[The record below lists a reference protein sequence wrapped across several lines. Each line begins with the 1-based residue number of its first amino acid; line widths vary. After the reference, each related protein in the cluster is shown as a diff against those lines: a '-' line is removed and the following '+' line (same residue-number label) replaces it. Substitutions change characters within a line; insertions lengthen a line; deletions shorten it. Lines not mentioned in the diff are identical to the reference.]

1 MIPEEEST
9 ADLSSPHRSYND
21 NNIELNSKEHHHF
34 YKMESTED
42 NSGSSNNEEKHPSVR
57 APDMQMGKCR
67 YVRLLDNITYI
78 AGAVIL
84 RESQDGQLE
93 ILLIQETKKS
103 CYGKW
108 YLPAGRVEP
117 GESIE
122 SAAVRE
128 AKEETGF
135 DVEIKELLKL
145 DVQGSGWYRFI
156 FYCEIV
162 GGEIKT
168 KPDRE
173 SLAAAWY
180 SIEDVKQKNLLLRS
194 KDMQEI
200 VYDAEKYYKLY
211 ARKENPN
218 PCRVIPESQK
228 GLFIE
233 FVIVKKNMNKTK
245 TEILVHKSCKS
256 EEEIITRKDV
266 LPTVEFGFEYI
277 FPMVVS
283 KCYRHILENGVS
295 QIEMP
300 TKVISV
306 SVEASPVESIAHGI
320 RLRILSPHKPSIS
333 KSPIID
339 PARYIWMELTNKE
352 VIQTLRLSE
361 GQFNTK
367 LTML

>member
-1 MIPEEEST
+1 MIPEESTTDLTSSHNFCNSNLPSNQFLCES
-9 ADLSSPHRSYND
+9 L
-21 NNIELNSKEHHHF
+21 
-34 YKMESTED
+34 STE
-42 NSGSSNNEEKHPSVR
+42 NVNNEVKKSSIR

-84 RESQDGQLE
+84 RENNSKNLE

-108 YLPAGRVEP
+108 YIPGGRVEP

-122 SAAVRE
+122 AAAIRE
-128 AKEETGF
+128 AKEETGY
-135 DVEIKELLKL
+135 DVEIKELIKL

-156 FYCEIV
+156 FFCEIV

-173 SLAAAWY
+173 SLSAAWY
-180 SIEDVKQKNLLLRS
+180 LIEDVKQKNVLLRN
-194 KDMQEI
+194 KDIKDI
-200 VYDAEKYYKLY
+200 VDDAEKYYRTY
-211 ARKENPN
+211 YGKEIIN
-218 PCRVIPESQK
+218 PCRIIPESQR

-233 FVIVKKNMNKTK
+233 FVIVKKNMDKTK

-256 EEEIITRKDV
+256 QEEIISKKDV

-283 KCYRHILENGVS
+283 KCYRHILENGAS

-300 TKVISV
+300 NKVINISV
-306 SVEASPVESIAHGI
+306 QASLENIYHGI

-333 KSPIID
+333 KSPILD
-339 PARYIWMELTNKE
+339 PARYTWIELTDEK
-352 VIQTLRLSE
+352 VLRALRLIE
-361 GQFNTK
+361 GQFITK

>member
-1 MIPEEEST
+1 MTPEDST
-9 ADLSSPHRSYND
+9 TDLSSPQHSYNSKC
-21 NNIELNSKEHHHF
+21 NLPSNQFVCTSASNENI
-34 YKMESTED
+34 
-42 NSGSSNNEEKHPSVR
+42 NNEFKQPSIR
-57 APDMQMGKCR
+57 APDMQMGRCR

-84 RESQDGQLE
+84 RENEEKNLE

-122 SAAVRE
+122 SAAIRE

-135 DVEIKELLKL
+135 DVEIKEIIKL

-156 FYCEIV
+156 FFCEIV

-168 KPDRE
+168 VPDRE

-180 SIEDVKQKNLLLRS
+180 SIEDVRQKNLLLRN
-194 KDMQEI
+194 KDIQEI
-200 VYDAEKYYKLY
+200 VDDGEKYYRMYSGK
-211 ARKENPN
+211 KIIN
-218 PCRVIPESQK
+218 PCRIIPESQR

-233 FVIVKKNMNKTK
+233 FVIVKKNMDKTK
-245 TEILVHKSCKS
+245 TEILVHKSCKNQ
-256 EEEIITRKDV
+256 EEIITRKDIF
-266 LPTVEFGFEYI
+266 PTVEFGFEYI

-283 KCYRHILENGVS
+283 KCYRHILENGAS

-300 TKVISV
+300 TKVINISV
-306 SVEASPVESIAHGI
+306 QASLENICHGI

-333 KSPIID
+333 KSPILD
-339 PARYIWMELTNKE
+339 QARYTWIELTDEK
-352 VIQTLRLSE
+352 VLQSLRLLE
-361 GQFNTK
+361 GQFITK